1 MKVLFATKNKSKIER
16 FKSGLEEKG
25 VEILTIN
32 DICEPVTVDESGK
45 TCIENALIKART
57 YAKVSKLPVFAID
70 DSLYIEGIP
79 LEKQPGVYVRRVN
92 GKELTDSEMI
102 KYYSNLAHEYGKNGK
117 LICKWVYGMA
127 VINNYKEYTYTW
139 SKDDF
144 YIVDKPSNIINQGY
158 PLNSISINK
167 KLNKYFSEITKADK
181 RKVNYDESDVIDF
194 IYKSL
199 LKD

>member
-1 MKVLFATKNKSKIER
+1 
-16 FKSGLEEKG
+16 
-25 VEILTIN
+25 
-32 DICEPVTVDESGK
+32 
-45 TCIENALIKART
+45 
-57 YAKVSKLPVFAID
+57 
-70 DSLYIEGIP
+70 
-79 LEKQPGVYVRRVN
+79 
-92 GKELTDSEMI
+92 MI
-102 KYYSNLAHEYGKNGK
+102 KYYSNLAHEYGENGK

-127 VINNYKEYTYTW
+127 VINNDKEYTYTW

-167 KLNKYFSEITKADK
+167 KLNKYFSEITKTDK

>member
-45 TCIENALIKART
+45 TCIENALIKARA

-127 VINNYKEYTYTW
+127 VINNDKEYTYTW

-167 KLNKYFSEITKADK
+167 KLNKYFSEITKTDK
-181 RKVNYDESDVIDF
+181 KKLIMMKVM
-194 IYKSL
+194 
-199 LKD
+199 